1 MSVPTAL
8 PGGRARGGVS
18 DTDASALRAT
28 LLDHRRARA
37 DQIEALLLLAEAGA
51 GGGDR
56 RELVIARAV
65 LAEVDAALRRLDAG
79 TYGWCVR
86 CTEPIGVAR
95 LEVAPRIRFCIDCA
109 LER

>member
-1 MSVPTAL
+1 MSIPTAL
-8 PGGRARGGVS
+8 PGGRRLRPVP
-18 DTDASALRAT
+18 DTDAAALRSSW
-28 LLDHRRARA
+28 LEHRRARA

-65 LAEVDAALRRLDAG
+65 LAEVDAALARLDDG

-86 CTEPIGVAR
+86 CTGAIGLPR
-95 LEVAPRIRFCIDCA
+95 LEVAPRTRFCIDCA
-109 LER
+109 QER

>member
-1 MSVPTAL
+1 MSIPTAL
-8 PGGRARGGVS
+8 PGGSARGGVS
-18 DTDASALRAT
+18 DADAAALRAA

-37 DQIEALLLLAEAGA
+37 DQIEALMLLGS
-51 GGGDR
+51 DR

-65 LAEVDAALRRLDAG
+65 LADVDEALSRLDDG

-86 CTEPIGVAR
+86 CTQAIGPPR
-95 LEVAPRIRFCIDCA
+95 LEVAPRTRFCIDCA

>member
-1 MSVPTAL
+1 MSIPTAL
-8 PGGRARGGVS
+8 PGGRAVRGVS
-18 DTDASALRAT
+18 DTDAASLRAT
-28 LLDHRRARA
+28 LLEHRRARA
-37 DQIEALLLLAEAGA
+37 DQIEALLLLSEAGA

-65 LAEVDAALRRLDAG
+65 LAEVDAALGRLDDG

-86 CTEPIGVAR
+86 CAEPIGVDR
-95 LEVAPRIRFCIDCA
+95 LEVAPRSLFCIDCA